1 MLERNG
7 YGRASNV
14 FVSGYMTWRSLLQLR
29 VFLEHIVTCLVIVK
43 YIWFY
48 VESPD
53 PSLVKC
59 LVKSLTLRGKLVS
72 SMYRTFNNECS
83 YKIRFHFT

>member
-1 MLERNG
+1 MLECNR

-14 FVSGYMTWRSLLQLR
+14 FVSGYRTWQSLLQLR
-29 VFLEHIVTCLVIVK
+29 VFLEHIVNCLVIVE

-53 PSLVKC
+53 PSLVKR
-59 LVKSLTLRGKLVS
+59 LVKGLTLRGKLVS
-72 SMYRTFNNECS
+72 SIYRTFNNECS
-83 YKIRFHFT
+83 DKIRFHFT